1 MDRGVNSC
9 QCAVA
14 MKEVLEDVIEIARF
28 LSVCLDAVNCFQPSI
43 GVYADS
49 VGAISNDISYLG
61 SEPQFL
67 SGSKELSNSPYF

>member
-14 MKEVLEDVIEIARF
+14 VKEMLEDVIEIARF
-28 LSVCLDAVNCFQPSI
+28 LSVCLDAVNCFQSSI

-49 VGAISNDISYLG
+49 VGTISNHIPYL
-61 SEPQFL
+61 
-67 SGSKELSNSPYF
+67 